1 MVLNP
6 SYSYPGKQDETS
18 GSGVALLLIFL
29 FTFNECQHV
38 FGRALS
44 IFNLVPDFML
54 ATAVACGVFRGREQ
68 GFWLGFFCGLLQDLA
83 SAPGT
88 SFGQLSLAKMLIA
101 WSVGCLSSS
110 VSKTFVLVPF
120 VLIGLATVVNGV
132 IVALF
137 SSSLS
142 ELTFYSVSKAIFVN
156 LLYGI
161 PLYYLVGI
169 LPGRR
174 ST

>member
-1 MVLNP
+1 
-6 SYSYPGKQDETS
+6 
-18 GSGVALLLIFL
+18 
-29 FTFNECQHV
+29 
-38 FGRALS
+38 
-44 IFNLVPDFML
+44 
-54 ATAVACGVFRGREQ
+54 
-68 GFWLGFFCGLLQDLA
+68 
-83 SAPGT
+83 
-88 SFGQLSLAKMLIA
+88 MLIA